1 MLNDLRSALRTLGRN
16 PGFAVVAVLTLALG
30 IGANTALFSVAD
42 AVLFKPLAYPSPE
55 RIVKIE
61 SAQMKF
67 TKTGFTADPALERS
81 PVFAGAGIYVTGG
94 LNVGGEPQAERVR
107 AAAVSAGFFPAL
119 GTQPILGRPFTYEE
133 SAANARVAVIS
144 ESLWKRRLGG
154 TKTLERPLVLNG
166 QPFTVVGV
174 MPTGYA
180 FPLDSEVWIP
190 PGAELQLAGGAIA
203 PDNVARLAQGV
214 SLDQARQEIY
224 RLKYAPGETPHP
236 MERPIVVTPLR
247 DELVGSVRP
256 LFGIMAVAVALVLL
270 VSCMN
275 VANLLLA
282 RVSAREREMSIRRAL
297 GASRARIVRYLL
309 CESAVIAVLAGAVAL
324 PVAVWTLQ
332 GMRLMLPPQLHNA
345 AAIGIDGRAALVTAL
360 LCVTATLLFGL
371 VPAMSFR
378 ARGASDLLRT
388 GTATASPFW
397 RRFRG
402 ALVAGQL
409 AAALVLLAGSITI
422 VKTVSALLHVDLGA
436 SGENVLTLQLTLPSV
451 RYGAAPKVLE
461 FTDRLDGQLRAIPG
475 VEAVGMSN
483 MMVGGREIMT
493 GLGVQIEGLTSTASE
508 RPYATYLRATP
519 DFFHALGIPLL
530 AGRPF
535 GPGDAPSSPPVVIV
549 SEAIARLYNLPPTEL
564 LGRKYILNAGKK
576 PYPAEIIGV
585 VRDVSL
591 RGPEGGGG
599 KQLYV
604 PFAQA
609 PSYSNLYVAVKT
621 SGDPRSALAAARLA
635 VNAVDSNL
643 PPYNVRTFDEIRA
656 SYIADR
662 RFAMV
667 LMLAFAAL
675 TGSLAAIGLYGV
687 MSYLVQ
693 LRVREIGIR
702 VALGATPSGVLR
714 ETMRGGLW
722 YAVPGIAVGTALA
735 AVLLRVF
742 ISRVPGLQQADAAT
756 LALSAAGMLCLAIL
770 ATWIPARRAGRVDPV
785 VALRTD

>member
-1 MLNDLRSALRTLGRN
+1 MINDLRSAVRTLGRN
-16 PGFAVVAVLTLALG
+16 PGFAVVAILTLALG
-30 IGANTALFSVAD
+30 LGANTALFSVAD

-61 SAQMKF
+61 SAPMKF

-94 LNVGGEPQAERVR
+94 LNVGGEPHAERVR
-107 AAAVSAGFFPAL
+107 AASVSAGFFPAM
-119 GTQPILGRPFTYEE
+119 GAQPIVGRPFTSDE
-133 SAANARVAVIS
+133 SADDARVAVIG
-144 ESLWKRRLGG
+144 ESLWRRRLAGSQSLG
-154 TKTLERPLVLNG
+154 QPLVLNG
-166 QPFTVVGV
+166 QAFTVVGV
-174 MPTGYA
+174 MPAGYA
-180 FPLDSEVWIP
+180 FPKDAEVWIP
-190 PGAELQLAGGAIA
+190 PGADLQLAGGAIA
-203 PDNVARLAQGV
+203 PDNVARLAPGV
-214 SLDQARQEIY
+214 SLDQARQEIF
-224 RLKYAPGETPHP
+224 RLKYSPGETPHP
-236 MERPIVVTPLR
+236 LERPIVVTPLR
-247 DELVGSVRP
+247 DELVGAVRP
-256 LFGIMAVAVALVLL
+256 LFGIMAAAVALVLL

-297 GASRARIVRYLL
+297 GASRARLVRYLL
-309 CESAVIAVLAGAVAL
+309 CESGVIAVVAGLAAL
-324 PVAVWTLQ
+324 PVAMWTLQ
-332 GMRLMLPPQLHNA
+332 AMRMLLPPQLHNA
-345 AAIGIDGRAALVTAL
+345 AAIGVDGRAALVTAL
-360 LCVTATLLFGL
+360 LSATATLLFGL

-378 ARGASDLLRT
+378 ARGASDLLRS

-402 ALVAGQL
+402 TLVAGQL
-409 AAALVLLAGSITI
+409 AAALILLAGSVTI
-422 VKTVSALLHVDLGA
+422 VKTVSTLLHVDLGA
-436 SGENVLTLQLTLPSV
+436 SGENVLTMQLTLPSQ
-451 RYGAAPKVLE
+451 RYGAGPKVLE
-461 FTDRLDGQLRAIPG
+461 FAERLDASLRAIPG
-475 VEAVGMSN
+475 VEAVAMSN
-483 MMVGGREIMT
+483 MMVGGQEIMT
-493 GLGVQIEGLTSTASE
+493 GVGVQIEGLATAPGE
-508 RPYATYLRATP
+508 RPYSTYLRATP
-519 DFFHALGIPLL
+519 EFFRALGIPLL

-535 GPGDAPSSPPVVIV
+535 GVADGPAAPRVVIV
-549 SEAIARLYNLPPTEL
+549 SEAIARLYGLSPAEL
-564 LGRKYILNAGKK
+564 VGRKYIIGAGQK
-576 PYPAEIIGV
+576 PYPAEIVGV

-621 SGDPRSALAAARLA
+621 ASDPRSVTGAVRLA
-635 VNAVDSNL
+635 VNSADSSL

-702 VALGATPSGVLR
+702 VALGATPAGVLR

-722 YAVPGIAVGTALA
+722 YAVPGIAAGTALA

-756 LALSAAGMLCLAIL
+756 LALSAAGMLALALL
-770 ATWIPARRAGRVDPV
+770 ATWIPARRAGRINPV
-785 VALRTD
+785 IALRGE